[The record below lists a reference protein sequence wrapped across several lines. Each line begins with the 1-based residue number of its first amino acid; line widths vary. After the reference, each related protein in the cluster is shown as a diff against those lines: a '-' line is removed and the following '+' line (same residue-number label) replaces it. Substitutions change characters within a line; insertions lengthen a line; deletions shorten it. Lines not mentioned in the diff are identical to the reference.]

1 MNQNKL
7 TNHVLTD
14 ENILL
19 EDEAEDELL
28 ARALEESL
36 RCSSFLR
43 YWKLDMHFEK
53 TDSEWYE
60 LHVWLFL
67 EVLVGLLVERSWYND

>member
-1 MNQNKL
+1 MNQNTL
-7 TNHVLTD
+7 SNHVPPD
-14 ENILL
+14 EIILL

-43 YWKLDMHFEK
+43 
-53 TDSEWYE
+53 
-60 LHVWLFL
+60 
-67 EVLVGLLVERSWYND
+67 

>member
-7 TNHVLTD
+7 TNHVPPD
-14 ENILL
+14 EIILL

-43 YWKLDMHFEK
+43 
-53 TDSEWYE
+53 
-60 LHVWLFL
+60 
-67 EVLVGLLVERSWYND
+67 